1 MNRGDVLNNSAL
13 RTLDILEH
21 IAKSEKSLGIS
32 EISRDLDIPK
42 SSVFDIIYALY
53 EKKFI
58 EMDNPDSK
66 TFKIGLKAYQI
77 GASYINKVS
86 IYKAAHPVLEQIKND
101 FGETVYLA
109 IQDDDS
115 IVYLD
120 KVEGDSP
127 IRFTCNIGSRNL
139 MHITG
144 IGKAMLAGYDDETVY
159 KITKDK
165 FIART
170 KNSIMNYNDL
180 VKHLAEIRKQGYSVD
195 NGEDIE
201 IVRCIAAPVR
211 DSSNK
216 IIAAISIS
224 MVDSHYTLDRQKI
237 ISENIVIAALEISHK
252 LGYMM
257 DKLYI

>member
-1 MNRGDVLNNSAL
+1 MNNSAL
-13 RTLDILEH
+13 RTLYIFEY
-21 IAKSEKSLGIS
+21 IAKSEKPLGIS

-42 SSVFDIIYALY
+42 SSVFDIIYALN
-53 EKKFI
+53 ERNFVEI
-58 EMDNPDSK
+58 DNPDSK

-77 GASYINKVS
+77 GASYINKAS
-86 IYKAAHPVLEQIKND
+86 IYKVAHPVLEQIKND

-109 IQDDDS
+109 VEDEGS
-115 IVYLD
+115 VVYLD
-120 KVEGDSP
+120 KVESDSP

-159 KITKDK
+159 RITKDK

-170 KNSIMNYNDL
+170 MNSIMNYNDL
-180 VKHLAEIRKQGYSVD
+180 IKHLAEIRKQGYAIDS
-195 NGEDIE
+195 GEDID
-201 IVRCIAAPVR
+201 IVRCIAAPIR

-216 IIAAISIS
+216 VIAAISVS
-224 MVDSHYTLDRQKI
+224 MVDSHFIDERLKTISRSI
-237 ISENIVIAALEISHK
+237 INAALEISHK
-252 LGYMM
+252 MGYLM